1 MDLGRIGVVDGEH
14 PTYSTMPAPAQE
26 PEFTMNTD
34 LDLKDRLTAIEG
46 RAPAFEPPPISVGR
60 RRRLTLSL
68 GSATLL
74 VFVVAAVAVAG
85 AIVVRTDVS
94 GYPGVENPGQP
105 LAGVHLECMSPP
117 QAAAYLA
124 TRGYTHVLWQVDT
137 GTDKRT
143 LTFSTVAPTHGYVV
157 AGFIDDDGQLNMLV
171 DQRAGSSG
179 SGACAGMTMP

>member
-1 MDLGRIGVVDGEH
+1 MDLGRIGVVDRER
-14 PTYSTMPAPAQE
+14 PTCFTMPAPE
-26 PEFTMNTD
+26 REFTMHAD
-34 LDLKDRLTAIEG
+34 DDLKARLTAIEG

-68 GSATLL
+68 GSAMLL
-74 VFVVAAVAVAG
+74 VFVLAAVAVAG
-85 AIVVRTDVS
+85 AIVVRTDVR

-124 TRGYTHVLWQVDT
+124 TRGYTHVLWQVDSGT
-137 GTDKRT
+137 GEP
-143 LTFSTVAPTHGYVV
+143 TFSTAAPTHGYVV
-157 AGFIDDDGQLNMLV
+157 AGFIDDNGQLNMLV
-171 DQRAGSSG
+171 DQRTGSSG